1 MDNNIDLVHKI
12 ENIKNKSEE
21 KIFLLE
27 EKLNELG
34 NDINKLI
41 ENYQNNEYN
50 NFNYNINNN
59 NDNILSLQQDII
71 DYISKERENSI
82 NDFNNVF
89 YKIIENVNQK
99 NNSKENENKGIKNIL
114 INIRK
119 EFLKKCKE
127 IMNKIDES
135 EYQSKDIDNIIKTQ
149 MFEQFENINN
159 RIIKELLVDN
169 NEKDNIINYTQNYL
183 KKKKKHMKLEKLQ
196 K

>member
-1 MDNNIDLVHKI
+1 MDNNIDLVNKI

-50 NFNYNINNN
+50 IYNINNN

-99 NNSKENENKGIKNIL
+99 NNSKENENKGKKNIL

-159 RIIKELLVDN
+159 RIIKELLIDN

-183 KKKKKHMKLEKLQ
+183 KELKKHMKLEKLQ

>member
-1 MDNNIDLVHKI
+1 MDNNIDLVNKI

-50 NFNYNINNN
+50 IYNINNN

-82 NDFNNVF
+82 NDFNNAF

-183 KKKKKHMKLEKLQ
+183 KELKKHMKLEKLQ

>member
-1 MDNNIDLVHKI
+1 MDNNIDLVNKI

-50 NFNYNINNN
+50 IYNINNNN

-99 NNSKENENKGIKNIL
+99 NNSKENENIKNIL

-127 IMNKIDES
+127 LMNKIDES

-159 RIIKELLVDN
+159 RIIKELLIDN

-183 KKKKKHMKLEKLQ
+183 KELKKHMKLEKFQ

>member
-1 MDNNIDLVHKI
+1 MDNNIDLVNKI

-50 NFNYNINNN
+50 IYNINNN

-99 NNSKENENKGIKNIL
+99 NNSKENENKGKKNIL

-159 RIIKELLVDN
+159 RIIKELLIDN
-169 NEKDNIINYTQNYL
+169 NEKDNIINYTRNYL
-183 KKKKKHMKLEKLQ
+183 KELKKHMKLEKLQ

>member
-1 MDNNIDLVHKI
+1 MDNNIDLINKI

-50 NFNYNINNN
+50 IYNINNN

-99 NNSKENENKGIKNIL
+99 NNSKENENIKNIL

-183 KKKKKHMKLEKLQ
+183 KELKKHMKLEKLQ

>member
-1 MDNNIDLVHKI
+1 MDNNIDLVNKI

-99 NNSKENENKGIKNIL
+99 NNSKENENKGIKNII

-183 KKKKKHMKLEKLQ
+183 KELKKHMKLEKLQ

>member
-1 MDNNIDLVHKI
+1 MDNNIDLVNKI

-50 NFNYNINNN
+50 IYNINNNN

-99 NNSKENENKGIKNIL
+99 NNSKENENIKNIL

-159 RIIKELLVDN
+159 RIIKELLIDN

-183 KKKKKHMKLEKLQ
+183 KELKKHMKLEKLQ

>member
-1 MDNNIDLVHKI
+1 MDNNIDLVNKI

-50 NFNYNINNN
+50 IYNINNN

-99 NNSKENENKGIKNIL
+99 NNSKENENIKNIL

-183 KKKKKHMKLEKLQ
+183 KELKKHMKLEKIQ

>member
-1 MDNNIDLVHKI
+1 MDNNIDLVNKI

-50 NFNYNINNN
+50 IYNINNN

-89 YKIIENVNQK
+89 YKIIENVNHK
-99 NNSKENENKGIKNIL
+99 NNSKENENIKNIL

-149 MFEQFENINN
+149 MFEQFENINK

-183 KKKKKHMKLEKLQ
+183 KELKKHMKLEKLQ

>member
-1 MDNNIDLVHKI
+1 MDNNIDLVNKI

-99 NNSKENENKGIKNIL
+99 NNSKENENIKNIL

-183 KKKKKHMKLEKLQ
+183 KELKKHMKLEKLQ

>member
-1 MDNNIDLVHKI
+1 MDNNIDLVNKI
-12 ENIKNKSEE
+12 ENIQNKSEE

-50 NFNYNINNN
+50 IYNINNN

-99 NNSKENENKGIKNIL
+99 NNSKENENKGKKNIL

-183 KKKKKHMKLEKLQ
+183 KELKKHMKLEKLQ

>member
-1 MDNNIDLVHKI
+1 MDNNIDLVNKI

-50 NFNYNINNN
+50 IYNINNNN

-89 YKIIENVNQK
+89 YKIIENINQK
-99 NNSKENENKGIKNIL
+99 NNSKENENKGIKNII

-159 RIIKELLVDN
+159 RIIKELLLDN

-183 KKKKKHMKLEKLQ
+183 KELKKHMKLEKLQ

>member
-1 MDNNIDLVHKI
+1 MDNNIDFINKI

-50 NFNYNINNN
+50 IYNINNN

-99 NNSKENENKGIKNIL
+99 NNSKENEN
-114 INIRK
+114 
-119 EFLKKCKE
+119 
-127 IMNKIDES
+127 
-135 EYQSKDIDNIIKTQ
+135 
-149 MFEQFENINN
+149 
-159 RIIKELLVDN
+159 
-169 NEKDNIINYTQNYL
+169 
-183 KKKKKHMKLEKLQ
+183 
-196 K
+196 

>member
-1 MDNNIDLVHKI
+1 MDNNIDLVNKI

-99 NNSKENENKGIKNIL
+99 NNSKENENKDIKNIL

-183 KKKKKHMKLEKLQ
+183 KELKKHMKLEKIQ

>member
-82 NDFNNVF
+82 SDFNNVF
-89 YKIIENVNQK
+89 YKIIENINQK

-183 KKKKKHMKLEKLQ
+183 KELKKHMKLEKLQ

>member
-1 MDNNIDLVHKI
+1 MDNNIDLVNKI

-50 NFNYNINNN
+50 IYNINNNN

-99 NNSKENENKGIKNIL
+99 NNSKENENKGIKNII

-183 KKKKKHMKLEKLQ
+183 KELKKHMKLEKLQ

>member
-1 MDNNIDLVHKI
+1 MDNNIDLVNKI

-50 NFNYNINNN
+50 IYNINNNN

-99 NNSKENENKGIKNIL
+99 NNSKENENIKNIL
-114 INIRK
+114 INISK

-183 KKKKKHMKLEKLQ
+183 KELKKHMKLEKLQ

>member
-1 MDNNIDLVHKI
+1 MDNNIDLVNKI

-50 NFNYNINNN
+50 IYNINNN

-183 KKKKKHMKLEKLQ
+183 KELKKHMKLEKLQ

>member
-1 MDNNIDLVHKI
+1 MDNNIDLVNKI

-50 NFNYNINNN
+50 IYNINNN

-89 YKIIENVNQK
+89 YKIIENINQK
-99 NNSKENENKGIKNIL
+99 NNSKENENIKNIL

-127 IMNKIDES
+127 LMNKIDES

-169 NEKDNIINYTQNYL
+169 NEKNNIINYTQNYL
-183 KKKKKHMKLEKLQ
+183 KELKKHMKLEKLQ

>member
-1 MDNNIDLVHKI
+1 MDNNIDLVNKI

-50 NFNYNINNN
+50 IYNINNN

-99 NNSKENENKGIKNIL
+99 NNSKENENIKNIL

-135 EYQSKDIDNIIKTQ
+135 EYQSKDIDYIIKTQ

-159 RIIKELLVDN
+159 RIIKELLIDN
-169 NEKDNIINYTQNYL
+169 NEKDNIINYTRNYL
-183 KKKKKHMKLEKLQ
+183 KELKKHMKLEKLQ

>member
-1 MDNNIDLVHKI
+1 MDNNIDLVNKI

-50 NFNYNINNN
+50 IYNINNN

-99 NNSKENENKGIKNIL
+99 NNSKENENKGIKNVI

-159 RIIKELLVDN
+159 RIIKELLIDN

-183 KKKKKHMKLEKLQ
+183 KELKKHMKLEKLQ

>member
-1 MDNNIDLVHKI
+1 MDNNIDLVNKI
-12 ENIKNKSEE
+12 EKIKNKSEE

-50 NFNYNINNN
+50 IYNINNN

-99 NNSKENENKGIKNIL
+99 NNSKENENIKNIL

-119 EFLKKCKE
+119 EFLKKSKE

-169 NEKDNIINYTQNYL
+169 NEKENIINYTQNYL
-183 KKKKKHMKLEKLQ
+183 KELKKHMKLEKLQ

>member
-1 MDNNIDLVHKI
+1 MDNNIDLVNKI

-50 NFNYNINNN
+50 IYNINNNN

-183 KKKKKHMKLEKLQ
+183 LEIKNQMKLEKLQ

>member
-1 MDNNIDLVHKI
+1 MDNNIDLVNKI

-50 NFNYNINNN
+50 IYNINNN

-89 YKIIENVNQK
+89 YKIIENINQK
-99 NNSKENENKGIKNIL
+99 NKYKENENIKNII

-169 NEKDNIINYTQNYL
+169 NEKDNIINYAQNYL
-183 KKKKKHMKLEKLQ
+183 KELKKHMKLEKLQ

>member
-1 MDNNIDLVHKI
+1 MDNNIDLVNKI

-50 NFNYNINNN
+50 IYNINNNN

-99 NNSKENENKGIKNIL
+99 NNSKENENIKNIL

-183 KKKKKHMKLEKLQ
+183 KELKKHMKLEKLQ

>member
-1 MDNNIDLVHKI
+1 MDNNIDLVNKI

-50 NFNYNINNN
+50 IYNINNN
-59 NDNILSLQQDII
+59 NDYILSLQQDII

-99 NNSKENENKGIKNIL
+99 NNSKENENIKNIL

-183 KKKKKHMKLEKLQ
+183 KELKKHMKLEKIQ

>member
-1 MDNNIDLVHKI
+1 MDNNIDLVNKI

-50 NFNYNINNN
+50 IYNINNN

-99 NNSKENENKGIKNIL
+99 NNSKENENIKNIL

-169 NEKDNIINYTQNYL
+169 NEKENIINYTQNYL
-183 KKKKKHMKLEKLQ
+183 KELKKHMKLEKLQ

>member
-1 MDNNIDLVHKI
+1 MDNNIDLVNKI

-50 NFNYNINNN
+50 IYNINNN

-82 NDFNNVF
+82 SDFNNVF

-99 NNSKENENKGIKNIL
+99 NNSKENENKGIKNVI

-159 RIIKELLVDN
+159 RIIKELLVNN

-183 KKKKKHMKLEKLQ
+183 KELKKHMKLEKLQ

>member
-1 MDNNIDLVHKI
+1 MDKNIDLVNKI

-50 NFNYNINNN
+50 IYNINNNNN

-99 NNSKENENKGIKNIL
+99 NNSKENENIKNVL

-127 IMNKIDES
+127 IMNKIDEF

-183 KKKKKHMKLEKLQ
+183 KELKKHMKLEKLQ

>member
-1 MDNNIDLVHKI
+1 MDNNIDLVNKI

-27 EKLNELG
+27 EKFNELG

-50 NFNYNINNN
+50 IYNINNN

-99 NNSKENENKGIKNIL
+99 NMIK
-114 INIRK
+114 
-119 EFLKKCKE
+119 LKYY
-127 IMNKIDES
+127 N
-135 EYQSKDIDNIIKTQ
+135 
-149 MFEQFENINN
+149 
-159 RIIKELLVDN
+159 
-169 NEKDNIINYTQNYL
+169 
-183 KKKKKHMKLEKLQ
+183 
-196 K
+196 

>member
-1 MDNNIDLVHKI
+1 MDNNIDLINKI

-50 NFNYNINNN
+50 IYNINNN
-59 NDNILSLQQDII
+59 NDYILSLQQDII

-99 NNSKENENKGIKNIL
+99 NNSKENENIKNIL

-183 KKKKKHMKLEKLQ
+183 KELKKHMKLEKIQ

>member
-1 MDNNIDLVHKI
+1 MDNNIDLVNKI

-50 NFNYNINNN
+50 IYNINNN

-99 NNSKENENKGIKNIL
+99 NNSKENENIKNIL

-183 KKKKKHMKLEKLQ
+183 KELKKHMKLEKLQ

>member
-1 MDNNIDLVHKI
+1 MDNNIDLINKI

-21 KIFLLE
+21 IIFLLE
-27 EKLNELG
+27 EKFNELG

-82 NDFNNVF
+82 SDFNNVF
-89 YKIIENVNQK
+89 YKIIENINQK
-99 NNSKENENKGIKNIL
+99 NNYKENENIKNIL

-183 KKKKKHMKLEKLQ
+183 KELKKHMKLEKIQ

>member
-1 MDNNIDLVHKI
+1 MDNNIDLVNKI

-41 ENYQNNEYN
+41 ENYKNNEYN

-82 NDFNNVF
+82 SDFNNVF
-89 YKIIENVNQK
+89 YKIIENINQK
-99 NNSKENENKGIKNIL
+99 NNYKENENIKNIL

-169 NEKDNIINYTQNYL
+169 N
-183 KKKKKHMKLEKLQ
+183 
-196 K
+196 

>member
-1 MDNNIDLVHKI
+1 MDNNIDLVNKI

-50 NFNYNINNN
+50 IYNINNNN

-183 KKKKKHMKLEKLQ
+183 KELKKHMKLEKLQ

>member
-1 MDNNIDLVHKI
+1 MDNNIDLVNKI

-50 NFNYNINNN
+50 IYNINNN

-99 NNSKENENKGIKNIL
+99 NNSKENENIKNIL

-183 KKKKKHMKLEKLQ
+183 KEIKKHMKLEKLQ

>member
-1 MDNNIDLVHKI
+1 MDNNIDLVNKI

-50 NFNYNINNN
+50 IYNINNN

-99 NNSKENENKGIKNIL
+99 NNYKENENIKNVI

-183 KKKKKHMKLEKLQ
+183 KELKKHMKLEKLQ

>member
-1 MDNNIDLVHKI
+1 MDNNIDLVNKI
-12 ENIKNKSEE
+12 ENIKNKSDE

-50 NFNYNINNN
+50 IYNINNN

-99 NNSKENENKGIKNIL
+99 NNSKENENIKNIL

-183 KKKKKHMKLEKLQ
+183 KELKKHMKSEKLQ